1 MNTKLAFQRIL
12 DRQVGVTWGGKKSRR
27 SLEKRWKRI
36 AERIESGQ
44 KDTHSVYLVLIR
56 RRERFTIDKVGET
69 GGGNRLFAY
78 PAISRLEINIIETAE
93 LSWNVALSS
102 ATRRNARVLE
112 IRCEHRPGSIRL
124 HTMHTEVK
132 DLQRIY
138 ERSTK
143 DCSLDLLVH
152 WITKVELIVATF
164 SVIVLTFG
172 NFYIPTRADLSC
184 CLQSPRGANDFRCSW
199 GFSMFF
205 PFLRVAQGFDTYA
218 THGSSVFFFGFQTF
232 VSSHRTRLNVNRAY
246 VTGTLIVQ

>member
-1 MNTKLAFQRIL
+1 M
-12 DRQVGVTWGGKKSRR
+12 
-27 SLEKRWKRI
+27 
-36 AERIESGQ
+36 ESGQ
-44 KDTHSVYLVLIR
+44 KETHSVYLVLIR

-78 PAISRLEINIIETAE
+78 PAIPRLEINIIETAE

-184 CLQSPRGANDFRCSW
+184 CLPSPRGANDFRCSW

-205 PFLRVAQGFDTYA
+205 PFLRVVQGFDTMRRTA
-218 THGSSVFFFGFQTF
+218 LLSSSLGFRL
-232 VSSHRTRLNVNRAY
+232 SSLCIEHDW
-246 VTGTLIVQ
+246 TLIALM